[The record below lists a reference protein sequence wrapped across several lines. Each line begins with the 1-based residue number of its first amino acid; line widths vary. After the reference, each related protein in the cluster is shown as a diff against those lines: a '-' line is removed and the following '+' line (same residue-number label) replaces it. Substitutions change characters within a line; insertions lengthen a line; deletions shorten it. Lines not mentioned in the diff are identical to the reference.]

1 MRVACDTWS
10 YNAGFIWRPTHCATA
25 GYNRYKRFPCIS
37 TNPANTCFDRRC
49 RTAKL
54 IGFRAISNGQIRSS
68 KFPIQGGVLYQ
79 WVLADPQQPDK
90 QISQIEKSVTHLLV
104 ATKQLLETLTQWSR
118 KQATEEE
125 VSDVY
130 VRLGYEFNLACR
142 AFSAIGV
149 ETADLGPVP
158 DLLRNILEDTL
169 SQNASP
175 QSLDRFLPRIR
186 DIIIN
191 LLHGLKRKQAK
202 LRSRSNKD
210 SRSSMAQTGGR
221 QPSGGSLGS
230 NETGL
235 SRMLDDTPVEVSQRA
250 QAGRNGTAGDV
261 ADESNSTVSRPA
273 PPGRSTP
280 TERTRRDTQRSTAQS
295 NSSSSISSTGMQNIP
310 VLSPNEEPQSRT
322 QNPLTNPSGFPPPPP
337 PPKQQDALAAL
348 QRGGD
353 LERRAS
359 RRFSAYQISKHL
371 GASPNGIPVLPPTQN
386 SPIPNRGRDVR
397 ESMRAVQSRGSVRH
411 SRQRSNY
418 RTSESSPQRQGQI
431 TQPIS
436 EEIKED
442 LQPPRI
448 HPPTEPSIDDS
459 PTAKTPDDKYKP
471 VNQLDSRDIPNLA
484 ATLTGP
490 PSTEPEILPSPDVA
504 ERPVSPKKTPHT
516 AGLPATKAQGFPSH
530 TYVSSATSTPPQSQ
544 QFSLEDSPPPGNQI
558 TLFLQ
563 YKSKIKKFV
572 LPEGY
577 EGLTVARLQ
586 LAFIEKFAWNTHH
599 NGVDLPEIYI
609 QDPVSG
615 VRHELEDLADVKDRS
630 VLVLNVEVLDE
641 VKKHFDDGMDSVRQV
656 LEGVRGMVDNQ
667 GVMMQRF
674 SDRQLEASKD
684 MARIAASPSTQM
696 NAPRLR
702 SIKSSRLRGNP
713 DSGASATSVAELQ
726 VLRRDIAVLRQ
737 TCSNMST
744 DFAASIDSIRA
755 KGDNV
760 KSVAGVAALPT
771 FQGDTGRV
779 HVNNGKKALSKD
791 SETLVNRVDDLSDL
805 VEDLRKDVVT
815 RGVRPLPRQLENVS
829 KDISATV
836 KELAKLKEFIRREKP
851 VWTKIW
857 EKELDLVCQERD
869 ELTQQEE
876 LMTDLHGD
884 IEDLTGVFKLVEEAT
899 RQQNLQSGPTIG
911 MRSSSRSL
919 PIDPDID
926 PHAAKDGVL
935 GEVRALQPN
944 HENRLEAIERAE
956 RARQKELESR
966 KGGEFQ
972 REVANFVEE
981 GKLKKTG
988 GAEEV
993 ERLRKVK
1000 DEKARKENWERV
1012 AQRKA
1017 EMEETERQAAE
1028 MPQSEAAE
1036 DEENSGAT
1044 ITDGNEE
1051 TDGADS
1057 AVMREGEQIQT
1068 TEVQAPPNSTLSCPE
1083 QTICIMPAC

>member
-1 MRVACDTWS
+1 MYFLVLENCPTRV
-10 YNAGFIWRPTHCATA
+10 IQ
-25 GYNRYKRFPCIS
+25 
-37 TNPANTCFDRRC
+37 AN
-49 RTAKL
+49 
-54 IGFRAISNGQIRSS
+54 S
-68 KFPIQGGVLYQ
+68 KK
-79 WVLADPQQPDK
+79 PDK

-202 LRSRSNKD
+202 LRSRSSKD
-210 SRSSMAQTGGR
+210 SRASMTQLSGR
-221 QPSGGSLGS
+221 QASGSSLGS
-230 NETGL
+230 SETGL
-235 SRMLDDTPVEVSQRA
+235 SRMLDDAPMELPQRA
-250 QAGRNGTAGDV
+250 PTSRYETASNI
-261 ADESNSTVSRPA
+261 ADESTTSSNRSA
-273 PPGRSTP
+273 PSGRGTP
-280 TERTRRDTQRSTAQS
+280 TDRTRRDTQRSMALS
-295 NSSSSISSTGMQNIP
+295 NSSSSMSSTGMQNLP
-310 VLSPNEEPQSRT
+310 VLPPNEEPQSRT
-322 QNPLTNPSGFPPPPP
+322 QNPLTTPSGFPPPPP

-397 ESMRAVQSRGSVRH
+397 ESMKAVQSRGSVRH

-418 RTSESSPQRQGQI
+418 QTSESSPQRQGQI
-431 TQPIS
+431 SQPIF
-436 EEIKED
+436 EETKED
-442 LQPPRI
+442 LEPPRI
-448 HPPTEPSIDDS
+448 HPPTQPSIDDS
-459 PTAKTPDDKYKP
+459 PTTRTPEDMYKP
-471 VNQLDSRDIPNLA
+471 ANQLDRRDVPALA

-490 PSTEPEILPSPDVA
+490 PGTEPEILPSPDGTERPGSPRKIPHVA
-504 ERPVSPKKTPHT
+504 ELPV
-516 AGLPATKAQGFPSH
+516 TKAQEIPSQAH
-530 TYVSSATSTPPQSQ
+530 VTSSTRTPPRPQ
-544 QFSLEDSPPPGNQI
+544 QFALEDSPPPGKEL

-563 YKSKIKKFV
+563 YKSKIKKFM
-572 LPEGY
+572 LSEGY
-577 EGLTVARLQ
+577 EGLTIARLQ
-586 LAFIEKFAWNTHH
+586 LAFIEKFAWNTHN

-615 VRHELEDLADVKDRS
+615 VRHELEDLADIKDRS

-641 VKKHFDDGMDSVRQV
+641 VKKHFDDSMDSVRQM
-656 LEGVRGMVDNQ
+656 LEGVKGMVDNQ
-667 GVMMQRF
+667 GMMMQRF

-684 MARIAASPSTQM
+684 MARIAASPSAQVS
-696 NAPRLR
+696 APRLGAT
-702 SIKSSRLRGNP
+702 KSSRPREGPSSLAP
-713 DSGASATSVAELQ
+713 AATMTELQ
-726 VLRRDIAVLRQ
+726 ILRRDIAVLRQ
-737 TCSNMST
+737 TYSSMSS
-744 DFAASIDSIRA
+744 DFTASLNSIKM
-755 KGDNV
+755 KGGNV
-760 KSVAGVAALPT
+760 KSVAAVASVPT

-779 HVNNGKKALSKD
+779 HVNNGKKTLSKD

-836 KELAKLKEFIRREKP
+836 KELAKMREFIKREKP
-851 VWTKIW
+851 IWTKIW

-876 LMTDLHGD
+876 LMADLHGD

-899 RQQNLQSGPTIG
+899 RQQNLQSGPTVG
-911 MRSSSRSL
+911 LRSSSRSL
-919 PIDPDID
+919 PIDPDVD

-956 RARQKELESR
+956 RARQRELESR

-993 ERLRKVK
+993 ERLRKLK
-1000 DEKARKENWERV
+1000 DEKARKENWELA
-1012 AQRKA
+1012 AQRRA
-1017 EMEETERQAAE
+1017 EMEERERQAAE
-1028 MPQSEAAE
+1028 IGPSEAE
-1036 DEENSGAT
+1036 GEEENSGEPFV
-1044 ITDGNEE
+1044 DGSEE
-1051 TDGADS
+1051 TNGTDS
-1057 AVMREGEQIQT
+1057 IAKKETGQIQT
-1068 TEVQAPPNSTLSCPE
+1068 TEVQTAGTGKSSP
-1083 QTICIMPAC
+1083 